1 VRDWVALLLGAEQ
14 RVKLVANTGAQ
25 RSHSTKLYAA
35 SVGGLTIGLSP
46 LRPMSTIGDGKSCSM
61 SSCGLDADHMM
72 TLFPAKIAR
81 VIEQHFRFTT
91 SGEREISEWMAQTA
105 WVISSAS

>member
-1 VRDWVALLLGAEQ
+1 
-14 RVKLVANTGAQ
+14 
-25 RSHSTKLYAA
+25 
-35 SVGGLTIGLSP
+35 
-46 LRPMSTIGDGKSCSM
+46 M